1 MARTSRSTSIAA
13 GIKNI
18 RLRPGQRNYVDTI
31 IKSDITFCYGP
42 AGTSKTFTACYTAL
56 QMLQNKEIKEI
67 ILCKPIQEAGEKLGH
82 LPGGIEDKVD
92 PYMKSYKSNLVKII
106 GHELTETLFEKRIIK
121 FEPLAYMRGD
131 TFDDALMVLDEA
143 QNATFKQLMLFVG
156 SRIGTIFTDT
166 TPSIITNVQ
175 FQFTSNT
182 NDPLDLKFVTRMG
195 SKSKVVV
202 TGDVSQADIAASQV
216 SLPDFIKLIEDVK
229 GVGIHIFTEKDIVRA
244 KILQEVVVRY
254 DKWKTQNNIK

>member
-1 MARTSRSTSIAA
+1 MARTSRAASIAA
-13 GIKNI
+13 GLKTIS
-18 RLRPGQRNYVDTI
+18 LRNSQRDYVGVIDNN
-31 IKSDITFCYGP
+31 DITFCYGP

-56 QMLQNKEIKEI
+56 KMLQEKQIKEI

-82 LPGGIEDKVD
+82 LPGGIEEKVD
-92 PYMKSYKSNLVKII
+92 PYMKSYKSNIEKII
-106 GHELTETLFEKRIIK
+106 GVELTKTLFDKKIIR

-143 QNATFKQLMLFVG
+143 QNANFKQLMLFV
-156 SRIGTIFTDT
+156 
-166 TPSIITNVQ
+166 
-175 FQFTSNT
+175 
-182 NDPLDLKFVTRMG
+182 TRMG
-195 SKSKVVV
+195 KNSKVVV

-229 GVGIHIFTEKDIVRA
+229 GVGTHIFTETDIVRA

-254 DKWKTQNNIK
+254 DRWKIQNNIK

>member
-1 MARTSRSTSIAA
+1 VYEVIKIKRVGHYGWRLKKQRYMARTSRASSIAA
-13 GIKNI
+13 GIKTI
-18 RLRPGQRNYVDTI
+18 RLRPGQRDYVDMI
-31 IKSDITFCYGP
+31 LKNDITFCYGP

-106 GHELTETLFEKRIIK
+106 GNELTETLFEKKIIR

-143 QNATFKQLMLFVG
+143 QNANFKQLML
-156 SRIGTIFTDT
+156 
-166 TPSIITNVQ
+166 
-175 FQFTSNT
+175 
-182 NDPLDLKFVTRMG
+182 FVTRMG

-202 TGDVSQADIAASQV
+202 TGDVSQADIQASQV
-216 SLPDFIKLIEDVK
+216 SLPDFINLIQDVK
-229 GVGIHIFTEKDIVRA
+229 GVGTHIFTEKDIVRA

-254 DKWKTQNNIK
+254 DRWKIQNNIK

>member
-1 MARTSRSTSIAA
+1 MARTSRAASIAA
-13 GIKNI
+13 GIKTI
-18 RLRPGQRNYVDTI
+18 RLRPGQRDYVDTI
-31 IKSDITFCYGP
+31 SKNDITFCYGP

-106 GHELTETLFEKRIIK
+106 GNELTETLFEKKIIR

-143 QNATFKQLMLFVG
+143 QNANFKQLML
-156 SRIGTIFTDT
+156 
-166 TPSIITNVQ
+166 
-175 FQFTSNT
+175 
-182 NDPLDLKFVTRMG
+182 FVTRMG

-202 TGDVSQADIAASQV
+202 TGDVSQADIQASQV
-216 SLPDFIKLIEDVK
+216 SLPDFINLIQDVK
-229 GVGIHIFTEKDIVRA
+229 GVGTHIFTEKDIVRA

-254 DKWKTQNNIK
+254 DRWKIQNNKK

>member
-1 MARTSRSTSIAA
+1 MARTSRAASIAA
-13 GIKNI
+13 GLKTIS
-18 RLRPGQRNYVDTI
+18 LRNSQRDYVGVIDNN
-31 IKSDITFCYGP
+31 DITFCYGP

-56 QMLQNKEIKEI
+56 KMLQEKQIKEI

-82 LPGGIEDKVD
+82 LPGGIEEKVD
-92 PYMKSYKSNLVKII
+92 PYMKSYKSNIEKII
-106 GHELTETLFEKRIIK
+106 GVELTKTLFDKKIIR

-143 QNATFKQLMLFVG
+143 QNANFKQLMLFV
-156 SRIGTIFTDT
+156 
-166 TPSIITNVQ
+166 
-175 FQFTSNT
+175 
-182 NDPLDLKFVTRMG
+182 TRMG
-195 SKSKVVV
+195 RNSKVVV

-229 GVGIHIFTEKDIVRA
+229 GVGTHIFTETDIVRA

-254 DKWKTQNNIK
+254 DRWKIQNNIK

>member
-1 MARTSRSTSIAA
+1 MARTSRAASIAA
-13 GIKNI
+13 GMKTI
-18 RLRPGQRNYVDTI
+18 RLRPGQRDYVDTI
-31 IKSDITFCYGP
+31 SKNDITFCYGP

-67 ILCKPIQEAGEKLGH
+67 ILCKPIQEAGEKLSH

-106 GHELTETLFEKRIIK
+106 GNELTETLFEKKIIR

-143 QNATFKQLMLFVG
+143 QNANFKQLML
-156 SRIGTIFTDT
+156 
-166 TPSIITNVQ
+166 
-175 FQFTSNT
+175 
-182 NDPLDLKFVTRMG
+182 FVTRMG

-202 TGDVSQADIAASQV
+202 TGDVSQADIQASQV
-216 SLPDFIKLIEDVK
+216 SLPDFINLIQDVK
-229 GVGIHIFTEKDIVRA
+229 GVGTHIFTEKDIVRA

-254 DKWKTQNNIK
+254 DKWKIQNNIK

>member
-1 MARTSRSTSIAA
+1 MARTSRAASIAA
-13 GIKNI
+13 GIKQI
-18 RLRPGQRNYVDTI
+18 RLRNGQRDYVQTI
-31 IKSDITFCYGP
+31 AKNDITFCYGP
-42 AGTSKTFTACYTAL
+42 AGTSKTFTACYSAL

-106 GHELTETLFEKRIIK
+106 GHELTETLFEKKIIR

-143 QNATFKQLMLFVG
+143 QNANFKQLMLFV
-156 SRIGTIFTDT
+156 
-166 TPSIITNVQ
+166 
-175 FQFTSNT
+175 
-182 NDPLDLKFVTRMG
+182 TRMG
-195 SKSKVVV
+195 KDSKVVV
-202 TGDVSQADIAASQV
+202 TGDVSQADIQASRV
-216 SLPDFIKLIEDVK
+216 SLPDFIELIQDVK
-229 GVGIHIFTEKDIVRA
+229 GVGTHIFTEKDIVRA

-254 DKWKTQNNIK
+254 DKWKIQNNIK

>member
-1 MARTSRSTSIAA
+1 MARTSRAASIAA
-13 GIKNI
+13 GIKQV
-18 RLRPGQRNYVDTI
+18 RLRPGQRDYVDTI
-31 IKSDITFCYGP
+31 LKNDITFCYGP
-42 AGTSKTFTACYTAL
+42 AGTSKTFTACYSAL

-106 GHELTETLFEKRIIK
+106 GHELTETLFEKKIIR

-143 QNATFKQLMLFVG
+143 QNANFKQLMLFV
-156 SRIGTIFTDT
+156 
-166 TPSIITNVQ
+166 
-175 FQFTSNT
+175 
-182 NDPLDLKFVTRMG
+182 TRMG
-195 SKSKVVV
+195 KDSKVVV
-202 TGDVSQADIAASQV
+202 TGDVSQADIQASQV
-216 SLPDFIKLIEDVK
+216 SLPDFIELIKDVK
-229 GVGIHIFTEKDIVRA
+229 GVGTHIFTEKDIVRA

-254 DKWKTQNNIK
+254 DKWKIQNNIK

>member
-1 MARTSRSTSIAA
+1 MARTSRAASIAA
-13 GIKNI
+13 GIKTI
-18 RLRPGQRNYVDTI
+18 RLRPGQRDYVDTI
-31 IKSDITFCYGP
+31 LKNDITFCYGP

-92 PYMKSYKSNLVKII
+92 PYMKSYKSNLIKII
-106 GHELTETLFEKRIIK
+106 GHELTQTLFEKKIIR

-143 QNATFKQLMLFVG
+143 QNANFKQLML
-156 SRIGTIFTDT
+156 
-166 TPSIITNVQ
+166 
-175 FQFTSNT
+175 
-182 NDPLDLKFVTRMG
+182 FVTRMG

-202 TGDVSQADIAASQV
+202 TGDVSQADIQASQV
-216 SLPDFIKLIEDVK
+216 SLPDFINLIQDVK
-229 GVGIHIFTEKDIVRA
+229 GVGTHIFTEKDIVRA

-254 DKWKTQNNIK
+254 DKWKIQNNIK

>member
-1 MARTSRSTSIAA
+1 MARTSRAASIAA
-13 GIKNI
+13 GLKRIS
-18 RLRPGQRNYVDTI
+18 LRNSQRDYVGI
-31 IKSDITFCYGP
+31 IDSNDITFCYGP

-56 QMLQNKEIKEI
+56 KMLQEKQIKEI

-82 LPGGIEDKVD
+82 LPGGIEEKVD
-92 PYMKSYKSNLVKII
+92 PYMKSYKSNIEKII
-106 GHELTETLFEKRIIK
+106 GVELTKTLFDKKIIR

-143 QNATFKQLMLFVG
+143 QNANFKQLMLFV
-156 SRIGTIFTDT
+156 
-166 TPSIITNVQ
+166 
-175 FQFTSNT
+175 
-182 NDPLDLKFVTRMG
+182 TRMG
-195 SKSKVVV
+195 RNSKVVV

-229 GVGIHIFTEKDIVRA
+229 GVGTHIFTETDIVRA

-254 DKWKTQNNIK
+254 DKWKIQNNIK

>member
-1 MARTSRSTSIAA
+1 MARTSRAASIAA
-13 GIKNI
+13 GLKTISLRNSQRDYVGVIDKN
-18 RLRPGQRNYVDTI
+18 
-31 IKSDITFCYGP
+31 DITFCYGP

-56 QMLQNKEIKEI
+56 KMLQEKQIKEI

-82 LPGGIEDKVD
+82 LPGGIEEKVD
-92 PYMKSYKSNLVKII
+92 PYMKSYKSNIEKII
-106 GHELTETLFEKRIIK
+106 GVELTKTLFDKKIIR

-143 QNATFKQLMLFVG
+143 QNANFKQLMLFV
-156 SRIGTIFTDT
+156 
-166 TPSIITNVQ
+166 
-175 FQFTSNT
+175 
-182 NDPLDLKFVTRMG
+182 TRMG
-195 SKSKVVV
+195 RNSKVVV

-229 GVGIHIFTEKDIVRA
+229 GVGTHIFTETDIVRA

-254 DKWKTQNNIK
+254 DKWKIQNNIK

>member
-1 MARTSRSTSIAA
+1 MARTSRAASIAA
-13 GIKNI
+13 GIKTI
-18 RLRPGQRNYVDTI
+18 RLRPGQRDYVDTI
-31 IKSDITFCYGP
+31 LKNDITFCYGP

-106 GHELTETLFEKRIIK
+106 GHELTETLFEKKVIR

-131 TFDDALMVLDEA
+131 TYDDALMVLDEA
-143 QNATFKQLMLFVG
+143 QNANFKQLML
-156 SRIGTIFTDT
+156 
-166 TPSIITNVQ
+166 
-175 FQFTSNT
+175 
-182 NDPLDLKFVTRMG
+182 FVTRMG

-202 TGDVSQADIAASQV
+202 TGDVSQADIQASQV
-216 SLPDFIKLIEDVK
+216 SLPDFINLIQDVK
-229 GVGIHIFTEKDIVRA
+229 GVGTHIFTEKDIVRA

-254 DKWKTQNNIK
+254 DKWKIQNNIK

>member
-1 MARTSRSTSIAA
+1 MTKYIKTMARTSRATSIAA
-13 GIKNI
+13 GIKTI
-18 RLRPGQRNYVDTI
+18 RLRPGQRNYVDMI
-31 IKSDITFCYGP
+31 LKNDITFCYGP

-106 GHELTETLFEKRIIK
+106 GHELTETLFEKKIIR

-143 QNATFKQLMLFVG
+143 QNANFKQLMLFV
-156 SRIGTIFTDT
+156 
-166 TPSIITNVQ
+166 
-175 FQFTSNT
+175 
-182 NDPLDLKFVTRMG
+182 TRMG
-195 SKSKVVV
+195 KDSKVVV
-202 TGDVSQADIAASQV
+202 TGDVSQADIQASQV
-216 SLPDFIKLIEDVK
+216 SLPDFIELIKDVK

-254 DKWKTQNNIK
+254 DKWKIKNNIK

>member
-1 MARTSRSTSIAA
+1 MARTSRAASIAA
-13 GIKNI
+13 GIKTI
-18 RLRPGQRNYVDTI
+18 RLRPGQRDYVDTI
-31 IKSDITFCYGP
+31 LKNDITFCYGP

-92 PYMKSYKSNLVKII
+92 PYMKSYKSNLIKII
-106 GHELTETLFEKRIIK
+106 GHELTETLFEKKIIR

-143 QNATFKQLMLFVG
+143 QNANFKQLML
-156 SRIGTIFTDT
+156 
-166 TPSIITNVQ
+166 
-175 FQFTSNT
+175 
-182 NDPLDLKFVTRMG
+182 FVTRMG

-202 TGDVSQADIAASQV
+202 TGDVSQADIQASQV
-216 SLPDFIKLIEDVK
+216 SLPDFINLIQDVK
-229 GVGIHIFTEKDIVRA
+229 GVGTHIFTEKDIVRA

-254 DKWKTQNNIK
+254 DKWKIQNNIK

>member
-1 MARTSRSTSIAA
+1 MARTSRAASIAA
-13 GIKNI
+13 GLKTIS
-18 RLRPGQRNYVDTI
+18 LRNSQRDYVGVIDNN
-31 IKSDITFCYGP
+31 DITFCYGP

-56 QMLQNKEIKEI
+56 KMLQEKQIKEI

-82 LPGGIEDKVD
+82 LPGGIEEKVD
-92 PYMKSYKSNLVKII
+92 PYMKSYKSNIEKII
-106 GHELTETLFEKRIIK
+106 GVELTKTLFDKKVIR

-143 QNATFKQLMLFVG
+143 QNANFKQLMLFV
-156 SRIGTIFTDT
+156 
-166 TPSIITNVQ
+166 
-175 FQFTSNT
+175 
-182 NDPLDLKFVTRMG
+182 TRMG
-195 SKSKVVV
+195 RNSKVVV

-229 GVGIHIFTEKDIVRA
+229 GVGTHIFTETDIVRA

-254 DKWKTQNNIK
+254 DKWKIQNNIK

>member
-1 MARTSRSTSIAA
+1 MARTSRAASIAA
-13 GIKNI
+13 GLKRIS
-18 RLRPGQRNYVDTI
+18 LRNSQRDYVGI
-31 IKSDITFCYGP
+31 IDSNDITFCYGP

-56 QMLQNKEIKEI
+56 KMLQEKQIKEI

-82 LPGGIEDKVD
+82 LPGGIEEKVD
-92 PYMKSYKSNLVKII
+92 PYMKSYKSNIEKII
-106 GHELTETLFEKRIIK
+106 GVELTKTLFDKKIIR

-143 QNATFKQLMLFVG
+143 QNANFKQLMLFV
-156 SRIGTIFTDT
+156 
-166 TPSIITNVQ
+166 
-175 FQFTSNT
+175 
-182 NDPLDLKFVTRMG
+182 TRMCRN
-195 SKSKVVV
+195 SKGVV

-229 GVGIHIFTEKDIVRA
+229 GVGTHIFTETDIVRA

-254 DKWKTQNNIK
+254 DKWKIQNNIK

>member
-1 MARTSRSTSIAA
+1 MARTSRAASIAA
-13 GIKNI
+13 GMKTI
-18 RLRPGQRNYVDTI
+18 RLRPGQRDYVDTI
-31 IKSDITFCYGP
+31 SKNDITFCYGP

-106 GHELTETLFEKRIIK
+106 GNELTETLFEKKIIR

-143 QNATFKQLMLFVG
+143 QNANFKQLML
-156 SRIGTIFTDT
+156 
-166 TPSIITNVQ
+166 
-175 FQFTSNT
+175 
-182 NDPLDLKFVTRMG
+182 FVTRMG

-202 TGDVSQADIAASQV
+202 TGDVSQADIQASQV
-216 SLPDFIKLIEDVK
+216 SLPDFINLIQDVK
-229 GVGIHIFTEKDIVRA
+229 GVGTHIFTEKDIVSA

-254 DKWKTQNNIK
+254 DKWKIQNNIKY

>member
-1 MARTSRSTSIAA
+1 MARTSRAASIAA
-13 GIKNI
+13 GIKTI
-18 RLRPGQRNYVDTI
+18 RLRPGQRGYVDTI
-31 IKSDITFCYGP
+31 LKNDITFCYGP

-106 GHELTETLFEKRIIK
+106 GHELTETLFEKKIIR

-143 QNATFKQLMLFVG
+143 QNANFKQLMLFV
-156 SRIGTIFTDT
+156 
-166 TPSIITNVQ
+166 
-175 FQFTSNT
+175 
-182 NDPLDLKFVTRMG
+182 TRMG
-195 SKSKVVV
+195 KDSKVVV
-202 TGDVSQADIAASQV
+202 TGDVSQADIQASQV
-216 SLPDFIKLIEDVK
+216 SLPDFIELIQDVK
-229 GVGIHIFTEKDIVRA
+229 GVGTHIFTEKDIVRA

-254 DKWKTQNNIK
+254 DKWKIQNNIK

>member
-1 MARTSRSTSIAA
+1 MARTSRAASIAA
-13 GIKNI
+13 GIKTI
-18 RLRPGQRNYVDTI
+18 RLRPGQRDYVDTI
-31 IKSDITFCYGP
+31 LKNDITFCYGP

-92 PYMKSYKSNLVKII
+92 PYMKSYKSNLIKII
-106 GHELTETLFEKRIIK
+106 GHELTETLFEKKIIR

-131 TFDDALMVLDEA
+131 TLDDALMVLDEA
-143 QNATFKQLMLFVG
+143 QNANFKQLML
-156 SRIGTIFTDT
+156 
-166 TPSIITNVQ
+166 
-175 FQFTSNT
+175 
-182 NDPLDLKFVTRMG
+182 FVTRMG

-202 TGDVSQADIAASQV
+202 TGDVSQADIQASQV
-216 SLPDFIKLIEDVK
+216 SLPSFIELIQDVK
-229 GVGIHIFTEKDIVRA
+229 GVGTHIFTEKDIVRA

-254 DKWKTQNNIK
+254 DKWKIQNNIK

>member
-1 MARTSRSTSIAA
+1 MARTSRAASIAA
-13 GIKNI
+13 GLKRIS
-18 RLRPGQRNYVDTI
+18 LRNSQRDYVGVIDNN
-31 IKSDITFCYGP
+31 DITFCYGP

-56 QMLQNKEIKEI
+56 KMLQEKQIKEI

-82 LPGGIEDKVD
+82 LPGGIEEKVD
-92 PYMKSYKSNLVKII
+92 PYMKSYKSNIEKII
-106 GHELTETLFEKRIIK
+106 GVELTKTLFDKRIIR

-143 QNATFKQLMLFVG
+143 QNANFKQLMLFV
-156 SRIGTIFTDT
+156 
-166 TPSIITNVQ
+166 
-175 FQFTSNT
+175 
-182 NDPLDLKFVTRMG
+182 TRMG
-195 SKSKVVV
+195 KNSKVVV

-229 GVGIHIFTEKDIVRA
+229 GVGTHIFTEVDIVRA

-254 DKWKTQNNIK
+254 DKWKIQNNIK